1 MRRLILIAAL
11 QIAAGTAHA
20 ADLPPR
26 AEEIL
31 DSGRPYVEVSPDPD
45 GVSGMILGAIDIA
58 APQKAVWDVIS
69 DCSLATKMAPSLK
82 SCRIVDRDPQGRWD
96 VREQI
101 SRMNFMPSI
110 RSVFRSDYEPPDRI
124 RFHQVG
130 GDLPVFEG
138 QWRIEPHD
146 GEVRV
151 IYEARAAAPF
161 SVPGWAARIAMR
173 HDVPQAL
180 MSLRREVLAKA
191 P

>member
-1 MRRLILIAAL
+1 MRRFLVIAAL
-11 QIAAGTAHA
+11 LVQAAPAYA

-26 AEEIL
+26 ADAVL
-31 DSGRPYVEVSPDPD
+31 DQGRPYVEVHPDPD
-45 GVSGMILGAIDIA
+45 GVSGVVLAAIDIA
-58 APQKAVWDVIS
+58 ASQSAVWAVIG
-69 DCSLATKMAPSLK
+69 DCDLATRMVTSLK

-101 SRMNFMPSI
+101 SRMTFLPSV
-110 RSVFRSDYEPPDRI
+110 RSVFRSDYEPPGLI
-124 RFHQVG
+124 RFHRVS

-138 QWRIEPHD
+138 EWRIEPRG

-161 SVPGWAARIAMR
+161 SVPGWAARIALR

-180 MSLRREVLAKA
+180 LALRREVLART